1 MARIT
6 VKHRHGQSF
15 DIRVRGYPLIS
26 DEPVS
31 LGGDDE
37 GPTPTELM
45 VAGLAACA
53 ADVVVKCLGAIGETV
68 EPTEVGADFAWDSEG
83 CRVKSIR
90 LEVTLPNVLSP
101 SARDQVMLAMQS
113 CPARKMLAEPPSVE
127 CELSVGGCSLGGGRS
142 GRQFM
147 AGGAAPGRR
156 FAGLRLTTANR
167 RWGWRSAE
175 VVQALARRSA
185 GTSSWLDSAK

>member
-15 DIRVRGYPLIS
+15 DIRVRGYALIS
-26 DEPVS
+26 DEPVT

-53 ADVVVKCLGAIGETV
+53 ADEAVKWLAAIGERF
-68 EPTEVGADFAWDSEG
+68 EPTEVAADFDWDSEG
-83 CRVKSIR
+83 RRITSIR
-90 LEVTLPNVLSP
+90 LDVTVPDVIST
-101 SARDQVMLAMQS
+101 SARNDVLHAMES

-127 CELSVGGCSLGGGRS
+127 YGFRD
-142 GRQFM
+142 
-147 AGGAAPGRR
+147 GGAAIPLGR
-156 FAGLRLTTANR
+156 GLD
-167 RWGWRSAE
+167 E
-175 VVQALARRSA
+175 
-185 GTSSWLDSAK
+185 SSWPNEPPPDVDSQD